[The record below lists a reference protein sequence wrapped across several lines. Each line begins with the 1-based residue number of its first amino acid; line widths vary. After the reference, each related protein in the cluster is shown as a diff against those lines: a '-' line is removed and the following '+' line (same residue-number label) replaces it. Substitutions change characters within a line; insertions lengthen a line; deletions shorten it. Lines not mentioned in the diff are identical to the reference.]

1 MKKLIYTILSVSIIF
16 AACKKEEEVITPTPS
31 EVSGCTDPNAT
42 NYNPSATVDDGSCVN
57 SQDCIDLFFSE
68 YVEGSSQN
76 KAIEVYNPTNSTIDL
91 SSYTIERYSN
101 GATNNTGGGVT
112 NLVGMLASGDAF
124 VLTNGETDI
133 TSTFGFCDP
142 ILVALGD
149 MAEPNGSY
157 PTPMHMNG
165 NDAMVLTKNGEVID
179 VIGKIGEDPGT
190 AWSDDN
196 GSWWTAN
203 HTLIRKNTVMSGDN
217 DGLDLFSP
225 SLEWD
230 SLPIGTWNNLGTHTC
245 DCIGTSAVNNVKEV
259 SYVVYPNPANT
270 GEIITINANSKIN
283 NIEIIDILGE
293 RVLTTTSTKI
303 NTNYLSKGKYIA
315 IINLSDGRF
324 IENKIIIE

>member
-1 MKKLIYTILSVSIIF
+1 MKQILLLMTVLFAMSVN
-16 AACKKEEEVITPTPS
+16 AQITDCS
-31 EVSGCTDPNAT
+31 E
-42 NYNPSATVDDGSCVN
+42 
-57 SQDCIDLFFSE
+57 LFISE

-76 KAIEVYNPTNSTIDL
+76 KAIEVYNPTNAAIDL

-112 NLVGMLASGDAF
+112 NLTGMVASGDAF
-124 VLTNGETDI
+124 VLTNGETDM

-142 ILVALGD
+142 ALIALGD

-165 NDAMVLTKNGEVID
+165 NDAMVLTNNGDIID

-203 HTLIRKNTVMSGDN
+203 HTLIRKNTVISGDN
-217 DGLDLFSP
+217 YGLDLFSP

-245 DCIGTSAVNNVKEV
+245 DCIGTSEVNDIKEV

-270 GEIITINANSKIN
+270 GEIITITANSKIN
-283 NIEIIDILGE
+283 NIEIIDILGA
-293 RVLTTTSTKI
+293 RVLTTKSTKI